1 MRTYLFPL
9 CCFLGFLLP
18 ASAADKSTPP
28 TTPTNLKLSADEVHN
43 LIRQLGADDF
53 LLREQAVKSLHA
65 QGLEVLPLLRKGLNN
80 PDPEVRRLLQELI
93 PELETAAVLSP
104 KRVTLDMNNK
114 TLREI
119 CDEITRQ
126 TGYKIQFWGRSTT
139 DLMSLRVTN
148 ATFWEAIDA
157 FCEAANMT
165 VQQSYNDEQVR
176 LGQNQQIEPY
186 LSTQGAFRFVGNS
199 FQQMRYLNLQAQ
211 EGQRNETLT
220 FHFTVHSEPK
230 LPLLGVG
237 EIRLDAAYDN
247 ERNSLIPPRNAPTP
261 YDEMPVGA
269 RGVRWSSGR
278 YSQRTFS
285 MQTSVTLSRVS
296 EKASSIKVLRG
307 AIPVMLLTEQKP
319 VVIADPI
326 LKGKGTTKT
335 VDGIS
340 ISIQKVEEQPN
351 KQLQVEMSITND
363 NHGGDYSWSN
373 SLYQRIELQDDKGN
387 KMPVFGTRW
396 GGSGGNNVQ
405 LTFTFGQNG
414 PNAGNPR
421 TLIFHSWS
429 TLQTMIP
436 FEFTNLPLP

>member
-1 MRTYLFPL
+1 
-9 CCFLGFLLP
+9 
-18 ASAADKSTPP
+18 
-28 TTPTNLKLSADEVHN
+28 

-53 LLREQAVKSLHA
+53 LLREQAARALHA
-65 QGLEVLPLLRKGLNN
+65 QGLEVIPHLRKGLNN

-104 KRVTLDMNNK
+104 KRVTLDMQNK
-114 TLREI
+114 TLREV

-126 TGYKIQFWGRSTT
+126 SGYKIQFWGRNTT
-139 DLMSLRVTN
+139 DLMSLRLTN
-148 ATFWEAIDA
+148 ATFWEAMDA
-157 FCEAANMT
+157 FCAATNMS

-176 LGQNQQIEPY
+176 LGQNQQVDPY
-186 LSTQGAFRFVGNS
+186 VSTEGAFRFVANS

-220 FHFTVHSEPK
+220 FHFTIHSEPK

-247 ERNSLIPPRNAPTP
+247 ERNSLIPARNDPNP
-261 YDEMPVGA
+261 HDEMPLGA
-269 RGVRWSSGR
+269 KGVRWSSGR
-278 YSQRTFS
+278 YSQRTYS
-285 MQTSVTLSRVS
+285 MQTSLTLNRSS
-296 EKASSIKVLRG
+296 DKASSIKVLRG

-319 VVIADPI
+319 IVVADPI

-335 VDGIS
+335 IDGMT
-340 ISIQKVEEQPN
+340 ISIQGVEEQQN
-351 KQLQVEMSITND
+351 KQIQVEMSITND

-387 KMPVFGTRW
+387 KMQVYGTRW

-414 PNAGNPR
+414 PNPGKPKA
-421 TLIFHSWS
+421 LIFHSWS